1 MEFSWIILVPILL
14 MFVVPFLF
22 KIEKFEDV
30 EIVEKQT
37 TQNGMFVS
45 YSFLIKV
52 KNNKITL
59 PVCKEVFNQLNKG
72 SIVTLYYNTGDEK
85 VTRYSL

>member
-1 MEFSWIILVPILL
+1 MELSWTIFAPILL
-14 MFVVPFLF
+14 MFLVPFLF

-30 EIVEKQT
+30 EIVEKQAT
-37 TQNGMFVS
+37 RNGIFVE
-45 YSFLIKV
+45 YYLLIKA